1 MLLHKR
7 YTKHSYIEHRIE
19 DKPDAVTCQ
28 AFCVEEE
35 GRTMAVYSKEM
46 QQTSQEILDFAD
58 LVFSLSSG
66 STDFEAILPKA
77 YSQARQHIVT
87 HHVMRE
93 KGAIQALVDVYP
105 LTLAAGN
112 LSLKCGYIGTVSV
125 HPKARSKGY
134 MIELMAKAQEDMRS
148 QGYDMIILDGNR
160 HRYQHYGFEKA
171 GMKYCFNVT
180 SDSIRHA
187 CSAVA
192 DLKTPV
198 FQLIESA
205 EDDLLDSIYEI
216 YSRRNV
222 TARERDSFYPCMQS
236 WGADLYAVMLE
247 EKCIGYLNTSEDGSS
262 LYEIGL
268 LDEQILPAV
277 IYAYMQEMDIDELG
291 INVGMDETAKL
302 PLLDHISDYYTVSMS
317 HQIRILQYESVIAF
331 LLHWKRQ
338 YTSLQEGTFVLGI
351 KEDQNTETIK
361 ITITE
366 KDICVEKTTEPAQI
380 MYDGLTLVKELTTSY
395 YYISMQS
402 KESALYQA
410 PQGWFPLPFFLPE
423 ADAF

>member
-1 MLLHKR
+1 M
-7 YTKHSYIEHRIE
+7 T
-19 DKPDAVTCQ
+19 
-28 AFCVEEE
+28 
-35 GRTMAVYSKEM
+35 VYSKEM
-46 QQTSQEILDFAD
+46 HQTSQEILDFAD

-105 LTLAAGN
+105 LTLAAGD

-247 EKCIGYLNTSEDGSS
+247 EKCVGYLNTSADGSS

-268 LDEQILPAV
+268 LDEQLLPAV

-302 PLLDHISDYYTVSMS
+302 PLLDHVSDYYTVSMS

-395 YYISMQS
+395 YYIAMQS